1 MNRNIFFLIAL
12 CLLYIGCREKENT
25 SPVTPSVSNHYRDSS
40 LNFIGKKFELSYPE
54 NFTLDSN
61 SLIFYRTA
69 TFDTSFLIH
78 LKRGRNGING
88 VYYELLPSYHNNVND
103 FATEENQLLFFEGYS
118 FTLDSTKWLII
129 KRMAEKMLSSDTSF
143 KSNEGIRDG
152 KEYVL
157 SYNFKSS
164 KSHIDNNSEYESFYE
179 FLKGSFL
186 ENFIQRRK
194 PIMHKAK

>member
-103 FATEENQLLFFEGYS
+103 LQLRK
-118 FTLDSTKWLII
+118 T
-129 KRMAEKMLSSDTSF
+129 SS
-143 KSNEGIRDG
+143 
-152 KEYVL
+152 Y
-157 SYNFKSS
+157 
-164 KSHIDNNSEYESFYE
+164 
-179 FLKGSFL
+179 FLKDIASHLTRQNGL
-186 ENFIQRRK
+186 
-194 PIMHKAK
+194 